1 MNQTIQF
8 QKNPER
14 RKMIITHNY
23 KTDLETIWDAFTKP
37 EILEKWWAP
46 LPYKAIVISNDFNPG
61 GTLHYYMLSP
71 EGEKHYCVAEF
82 IRVDPLKSYEV
93 LDAFCDENAVINTGF
108 PRMTWKNEFS
118 FSNGITEVTNTITY
132 EKPED
137 MTQILEMGFEEG
149 YSMGLNQLYEL
160 LKLN

>member
-1 MNQTIQF
+1 MNPTILF
-8 QKNPER
+8 QKKPESR
-14 RKMIITHNY
+14 EMIITHKY

-46 LPYKAIVISNDFNPG
+46 LPYKAIVVSNNFYSG
-61 GTLHYYMLSP
+61 GKLHYYMLSP